1 MDLAR
6 RQASGRKLAFPACA
20 AESSVYHAQ
29 PYGSYCRNQRRR
41 GSRHGGLCHVNAQD
55 LIARLGQ
62 GISPQLAGRINAT
75 APFWVSLLLVL
86 LIAWYIAR
94 LVWVAWPAAE
104 PQWIPPAVMATGS
117 QPASP
122 AFDPARI
129 VSAHL
134 FGVAGAEPE
143 AAPPADEDAIDAPDT
158 RLNLRLR
165 GAVMAD
171 ETRLA
176 HAIIADASGTEKVYF
191 IDDNIPGGAR
201 LQRVQLDRV
210 VLNRNGALE
219 VLRLPRDLSG
229 AAPPPAAAPAAPAAG
244 MRTRPP
250 TVRPRTEPAP
260 ATVEE
265 AISQGAA
272 GFLEIVRPAPFMPD
286 GQLRGYRLFP
296 GPNRQ
301 RFNALGLRSGDL
313 VTEINGMALDNP
325 AQGME
330 IFNSLG
336 ETTQVTLTLERDG
349 QPETLNLDL
358 SQVDLA
364 GGATQ

>member
-1 MDLAR
+1 M
-6 RQASGRKLAFPACA
+6 
-20 AESSVYHAQ
+20 
-29 PYGSYCRNQRRR
+29 
-41 GSRHGGLCHVNAQD
+41 NAQD
-55 LIARLGQ
+55 LIARLSQ
-62 GISPQLAGRINAT
+62 GISPQLAGRINES

-94 LVWVAWPAAE
+94 LVWAAWPAAE
-104 PQWIPPAVMATGS
+104 PQWIPPPVVVASG
-117 QPASP
+117 QPATP
-122 AFDPARI
+122 AVDPGRI
-129 VSAHL
+129 VAAHL
-134 FGVAGAEPE
+134 FGVAGAAPEPP
-143 AAPPADEDAIDAPDT
+143 PPADDDAIDAPDT

-171 ETRLA
+171 ESRLA

-210 VLNRNGALE
+210 VLNRGGTLE
-219 VLRLPRDLSG
+219 VLRLPRELTS
-229 AAPPPAAAPAAPAAG
+229 AAPPPAPAAPAAAG
-244 MRTRPP
+244 LGTRPP

-260 ATVEE
+260 ATVQE
-265 AISQGAA
+265 AISQGAS

-364 GGATQ
+364 GGALQ

>member
-1 MDLAR
+1 M
-6 RQASGRKLAFPACA
+6 
-20 AESSVYHAQ
+20 
-29 PYGSYCRNQRRR
+29 
-41 GSRHGGLCHVNAQD
+41 NAQD
-55 LIARLGQ
+55 LIARFSQ
-62 GISPQLAGRINAT
+62 GISPQLAGRINES

-94 LVWVAWPAAE
+94 LVWAAWPAAE
-104 PQWIPPAVMATGS
+104 PQWIPPPVVMASG
-117 QPASP
+117 QPANAS
-122 AFDPARI
+122 FDPGRI
-129 VSAHL
+129 VAAHL
-134 FGVAGAEPE
+134 FGVAGADAEL
-143 AAPPADEDAIDAPDT
+143 PPLEDDNAIDAPDT

-165 GAVMAD
+165 GTVMAD
-171 ETRLA
+171 ESRLA
-176 HAIIADASGTEKVYF
+176 HAIIADANGTEKVYF

-210 VLNRNGALE
+210 VLNRNGTLE
-219 VLRLPRDLSG
+219 VLRLPRELAS
-229 AAPPPAAAPAAPAAG
+229 AAPAMAPAPAQPLASRG
-244 MRTRPP
+244 IRPP
-250 TVRPRTEPAP
+250 TARPRTAPAP
-260 ATVEE
+260 ATMQE
-265 AISQGAA
+265 AITQDAA

-301 RFNALGLRSGDL
+301 LFNALGLRSGDL

-364 GGATQ
+364 GGALQ